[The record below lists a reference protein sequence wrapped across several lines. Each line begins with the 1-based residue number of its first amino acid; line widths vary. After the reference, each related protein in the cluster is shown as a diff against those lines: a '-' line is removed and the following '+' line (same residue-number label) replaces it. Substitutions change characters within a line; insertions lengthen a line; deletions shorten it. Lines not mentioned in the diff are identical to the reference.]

1 MECQQGGG
9 ELILVWQFG
18 DQKNTASDVKQK
30 SCQGPNKKCRDG
42 VVKISHESSF
52 DHNQQHLPKG
62 AVRSLR
68 DVV

>member
-18 DQKNTASDVKQK
+18 DPKNGLRCETTIMSRAKQ
-30 SCQGPNKKCRDG
+30 KCRDG